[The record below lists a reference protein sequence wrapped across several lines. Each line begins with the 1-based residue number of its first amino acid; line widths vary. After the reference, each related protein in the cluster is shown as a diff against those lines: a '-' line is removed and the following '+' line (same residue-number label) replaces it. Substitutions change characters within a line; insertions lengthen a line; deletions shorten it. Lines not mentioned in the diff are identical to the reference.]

1 MNTMTNTTINNVPL
15 IDSLW
20 QTTAAQASQASVDR
34 AALRAELEATRTAFH
49 ALLNSLSADEWRQ
62 KSPTSA
68 WTMAEV
74 AVHLTWALEQLPQE
88 IASARRGKGMFN
100 SPKRLERLAD
110 WVSYWLTRWLARNA
124 TPEAIGRRYDAAMTA
139 VIRTLDEIQ
148 ESDWG
153 LGAPFYGHGFYTIA
167 ELFHTP
173 AAHLAEHTAELE
185 VSR

>member
-1 MNTMTNTTINNVPL
+1 MEVMINKATGNVPR
-15 IDSLW
+15 ING
-20 QTTAAQASQASVDR
+20 AAQAAQTQAGPDR
-34 AALRAELEATRTAFH
+34 VALRAELEATRTTFH
-49 ALLNSLSADEWRQ
+49 AFLNSLTADEWRQ
-62 KSPTSA
+62 KSPTTA

-110 WVSYWLTRWLARNA
+110 WLSYWLTRWLAGSA
-124 TPEAIGRRYDAAMTA
+124 TPETTRLRYDAAMTA
-139 VIRTLDEIQ
+139 VIRTLDEVQ

-173 AAHLAEHTAELE
+173 SAHLAEHTTGLE
-185 VSR
+185 ASR

>member
-1 MNTMTNTTINNVPL
+1 MEVMTNSVAGNVQRINGA
-15 IDSLW
+15 
-20 QTTAAQASQASVDR
+20 TQATPTQARVDR
-34 AALRAELEATRTAFH
+34 VALRAELEATRTAFH

-88 IASARRGKGMFN
+88 IASARLGKGMFN

-110 WVSYWLTRWLARNA
+110 RVSYRLTRWLACNA
-124 TPEAIGRRYDAAMTA
+124 TPGAIRLRYDAAMTA
-139 VIRTLDEIQ
+139 VIQTLDEVQ
-148 ESDWG
+148 ESDLG

-173 AAHLAEHTAELE
+173 SAHLAEHTAGLA